1 MKSKLFTSKPE
12 VKGNQFMK
20 LNKTWRIVVFLL
32 LIVINIGCDQIT
44 KSIVRE
50 NVKYNAHIQ
59 LVGNNFILTKVQNTG
74 AFLSLGSTLNPV
86 LRDILLLAFP
96 AFIIAVLL
104 VWVFIKNKLRMDILI
119 GLSFIIGGGIGNIA
133 DRILYGSVT
142 DFLHINLGGIF
153 RTGIFNMADVSVMVG
168 MFLLLIGSYI
178 KKGKSDK
185 VPAEQSKNDS
195 L

>member
-1 MKSKLFTSKPE
+1 
-12 VKGNQFMK
+12 MK
-20 LNKTWRIVVFLL
+20 LNKTWRIIIFLL
-32 LIVINIGCDQIT
+32 LIVVNIGCDQIT

-50 NVKYNAHIQ
+50 NIKYNAHIQ
-59 LVGNNFILTKVQNTG
+59 LVGNNFILTKVENTG
-74 AFLSLGSTLNPV
+74 AFLSLGSSLNPV
-86 LRDILLLAFP
+86 IRDTLLLAFP
-96 AFIIAVLL
+96 ALIIAVLL
-104 VWVFIKNKLRMDILI
+104 VWVFIKNKLRWDILI
-119 GLSFIIGGGIGNIA
+119 GLSFIIGGGIGNIV

-153 RTGIFNMADVSVMVG
+153 KTGIFNMADLSVMAG

-185 VPAEQSKNDS
+185 VTPEQSKSKNDS

>member
-1 MKSKLFTSKPE
+1 
-12 VKGNQFMK
+12 MK

-185 VPAEQSKNDS
+185 IPAEQSKNDS